1 VVLVSDWKVLF
12 VEEELRDVVAELIGE
27 EPAKFTCV
35 ENPFNGDEDWTEML
49 KGQPHKAVFKL
60 DDGRR
65 VEVKFWCRVNPD
77 IGELYEYP
85 VELNQHKIVVVVK

>member
-1 VVLVSDWKVLF
+1 
-12 VEEELRDVVAELIGE
+12 
-27 EPAKFTCV
+27 
-35 ENPFNGDEDWTEML
+35 ML
-49 KGQPHKAVFKL
+49 KGHPHKAVFKL

>member
-1 VVLVSDWKVLF
+1 MTDWKVLF
-12 VEEELRDVVAELIGE
+12 VEEEVRDVVADLIGE

-60 DDGRR
+60 DDGRT
-65 VEVKFWCRVNPD
+65 VEVKFWCKVNKA
-77 IGELYEYP
+77 IGDPCEYP
-85 VELNQHKIVVVVK
+85 VELNSNKMVVIVK